1 MAAVKIYFDNARE
14 VAKHKVEMRQK
25 RMERIKNPKV
35 DEQAIIAEEE
45 EFLMFDSLLRR
56 NWFVNDHDIMDLVW
70 EASEKAFLR
79 IMDNVYTYPEDV
91 RELLCSAFNPP
102 KYAKKT
108 FRELSDD
115 DMVMMKKKQEEEL
128 ARKVDEAWNEYKKK
142 YGLTRPDGDVDTRY
156 TDLYEELQ
164 ETKKELENLKKNTP
178 KKYVP
183 PSARG
188 KEEANPEVSALE
200 KKILKLENEIV
211 DAKKDIE
218 LEEQIWE
225 NGRKASVYDQLLESV
240 Q

>member
-1 MAAVKIYFDNARE
+1 MYTFD
-14 VAKHKVEMRQK
+14 
-25 RMERIKNPKV
+25 
-35 DEQAIIAEEE
+35 
-45 EFLMFDSLLRR
+45 
-56 NWFVNDHDIMDLVW
+56 
-70 EASEKAFLR
+70 
-79 IMDNVYTYPEDV
+79 
-91 RELLCSAFNPP
+91 PP
-102 KYAKKT
+102 KFAKKSCRDMT
-108 FRELSDD
+108 DD
-115 DMVMMKKKQEEEL
+115 DMFMMKQKQEEEIV
-128 ARKVDEAWNEYKKK
+128 RKVDEAWNEYKKK

-156 TDLYEELQ
+156 TELYEELQ
-164 ETKKELENLKKNTP
+164 EKRKELETLKKNTP

-200 KKILKLENEIV
+200 KKILKLENEIE

>member
-14 VAKHKVEMRQK
+14 VAKHKAEMRQK
-25 RMERIKNPKV
+25 RMERITNPKV

-128 ARKVDEAWNEYKKK
+128 ARKVDEAWNEYKKN

-188 KEEANPEVSALE
+188 KEEATPEVSALE